1 MDCGGSGRSSPPTGS
16 SQSGMLPDDA
26 QHPFQLLGALDER
39 LTKTLVRP
47 GAALRIGSGDVP
59 LWIAHA
65 DEGSAKPSRS
75 R

>member
-1 MDCGGSGRSSPPTGS
+1 MH
-16 SQSGMLPDDA
+16 PDVPGTPA
-26 QHPFQLLGALDER
+26 QDPRQLLSREPASEPSPGVLLGSTDER
-39 LTKTLVRP
+39 LTEALVQA

-59 LWIAHA
+59 LWIAHD